1 MRKSQWLISLF
12 MATSLWAAAAMA
24 ADAASAPVQAQA
36 KEATLEKIDATPAS
50 ENDMKDC
57 PVNHKKE
64 QCKHDKKDCTHKNGE
79 PCPYGNEVKHRVN
92 SPEKC
97 DYKKRG

>member
-1 MRKSQWLISLF
+1 MRKSQWFISLLL
-12 MATSLWAAAAMA
+12 ATSLWTAAAVA
-24 ADAASAPVQAQA
+24 AEAATAPVQSPA
-36 KEATLEKIDATPAS
+36 KEATLEKIDSTPAS
-50 ENDMKDC
+50 ENGMKDC

-64 QCKHDKKDCTHKNGE
+64 QCKHDKKDCSHKNGE
-79 PCPYGNEVKHRVN
+79 PCPYGDEAKQRVN